1 MTTNTNVD
9 VEKMSKVEL
18 KAAAKK
24 AGLKVGKMSLL
35 QIRMALADLDAT
47 KCIADLLNAGVLKS
61 GPKPAKKA
69 VKVVEKTK
77 QVEVKKDGPLISKD
91 GPRSGTK
98 LSQCFDL
105 YKVNQKLARKDIM
118 ALFIKEVKISKAC
131 ANTYVSLCVGMLK
144 KAAKK

>member
-1 MTTNTNVD
+1 V
-9 VEKMSKVEL
+9 
-18 KAAAKK
+18 
-24 AGLKVGKMSLL
+24 
-35 QIRMALADLDAT
+35 LD
-47 KCIADLLNAGVLKS
+47 
-61 GPKPAKKA
+61 
-69 VKVVEKTK
+69 KVVEKTK
-77 QVEVKKDGPLISKD
+77 QVEVKKD

-105 YKVNQKLARKDIM
+105 YKANQKLARKDIM